1 MLRLIFLLLFSVSL
15 FAQDVNLD
23 FVKTYGGNS
32 FDIGQAVHRDANN
45 IYITGIFTETVG
57 FDTQS
62 GNVTLISNGQT
73 DVFFAKLDTTGNLL
87 WVKQIGGAS
96 NDDGI
101 SIITDSSGNIFV
113 LGDFLGTVDF
123 DPSANSTTLFSG
135 SGNMFIAKYDSNG
148 NFLWVTDIPGSSLSV
163 ESMSMDKDSSDNLY
177 VTGNFRGTISYDPGS
192 GTFVNISSSN
202 SGNGDDIFICKID
215 NSGNIIFVR
224 ALKDNN
230 AQSEG
235 SGHSIQI
242 DNNSSIYLTGIFSF
256 TVDFD
261 PGSGTFNLTSDGGSN
276 DSDIFAVKLDLN
288 GNFIWAK
295 SFGASNSDIGNDI
308 ATDNSGN
315 VYVTGSFRD
324 TVDFNPSPSE
334 TNELTSVANT
344 DAFILKL
351 DQSGNY
357 VWAKSFGGSSSDTGN
372 SIALDSNGD
381 VYTTG
386 RFLSTVDFDPDQS
399 TVFNLTSN
407 GSGDIFIHK
416 LDAIGN
422 FMYVK
427 QIGGSGSESVNSI
440 DVDSNFNILIIGAF
454 RNTVDFD
461 PETDVFEVDSNGS
474 RDIFILNL
482 ESSSLSVTE
491 NDIIS
496 NEIVLFPNPT
506 QDYIYVESKK
516 NISHINIYDIQG
528 KFMYK
533 ININK
538 TQNQIDVSVLST
550 GIYLLEIHTDNLK
563 SYKKIIKI

>member
-148 NFLWVTDIPGSSLSV
+148 NFLWVTDMPGSSLSV